1 MDCDSSTSVA
11 EPLGLSGMVVW
22 ITGLSGAGKTT
33 LSAHLAM
40 SLSRRGQPVCLLDGD
55 ALLATRLNG
64 RCD

>member
-11 EPLGLSGMVVW
+11 EPLGRSGMVVW

-33 LSAHLAM
+33 LSAQLAM

-55 ALLATRLNG
+55 DLLATRLNG